1 MQQRLSRATILSII
15 ATGLLSFMGTLVET
29 SLNVTFATLTKQMNV
44 NLATIQWLTT
54 GYLLLTT
61 LTMIASAHLIKRY
74 PVKTLFLVAITCF
87 TLGDLLSAVAPSF
100 PIILLGRLIQ
110 AFSTGLSIPLMFHII
125 LTSVPPRR
133 LATYNGMAA
142 MLIALGPALGP
153 TYGGLL
159 TAAWSW
165 RMIFWLLLPLIVII
179 FFIGLFNLDLQPLA
193 RQDRFDFWGFGI
205 LALILFLVDYTFN
218 RAAKVGFL
226 SWHFWGLLLVSIILM
241 LGFYIY
247 NQHSSRHLIDFS
259 ILKNGIVSW
268 HLLGYFLLQFINIGL
283 AFVIPQVAQY
293 ILGQNSFV
301 AGMILLPGALLGV
314 LVAPLA
320 GRWMDRLQTPLPI
333 VIGHAIFLIG
343 AALFVIYD
351 HNLTVGLLIAFYFI
365 LRLGFNMAFGNT
377 ISHAS
382 VQVQP
387 KQKADINATFNM
399 TQQYAGS
406 LGTNI
411 FAAVIGVFQ
420 LKHIALSVSTA
431 QGALVDYWLIAVL
444 AIIGLFAAWISYRLT
459 MEKTK

>member
-1 MQQRLSRATILSII
+1 MQQRLSRTTILSVV

-29 SLNVTFATLTKQMNV
+29 SLNVTFPTLTKLMNV

-61 LTMIASAHLIKRY
+61 LIMVASAHLIKRY
-74 PVKTLFLVAITCF
+74 PVKTLFLIAITCF
-87 TLGDLLSAVAPSF
+87 TVGDLLCALTPSF
-100 PIILLGRLIQ
+100 PVMLIGRLIQ

-125 LTSVPPRR
+125 LTSVPPQR

-165 RMIFWLLLPLIVII
+165 RMIFWLLLPLIVLV
-179 FFIGLFNLDLQPLA
+179 FFIGLFNLDLQPFSRA
-193 RQDRFDFWGFGI
+193 DRFDFWGFGL
-205 LALILFLVDYTFN
+205 LAIILFLVDYTFN
-218 RAAKVGFL
+218 LAAKVGFL
-226 SWHFWGLLLVSIILM
+226 SWHFWGLLLISIFLM
-241 LGFYIY
+241 IGFYSY
-247 NQHSSRHLIDFS
+247 NRHASRHLIDFA
-259 ILKNGIVSW
+259 ILKNAIVSW

-293 ILGQNSFV
+293 ILGQNAFV

-314 LVAPLA
+314 VVAPLA
-320 GRWMDRLQTPLPI
+320 GRWMDNLGTPLPI
-333 VIGHAIFLIG
+333 VVGHAIFLIG
-343 AALFVIYD
+343 AALFIIFD
-351 HNLTVGLLIAFYFI
+351 RRLTVLLLISFYFV
-365 LRLGFNMAFGNT
+365 LRLGFNLAFGNT

-387 KQKADINATFNM
+387 HQKADINATFNM

-406 LGTNI
+406 LGTNL
-411 FAAVIGVFQ
+411 FAAVIGVYQ
-420 LKHIALSVSTA
+420 LQPIALRISTA
-431 QGALVDYWLIAVL
+431 QGALVDYWLITGLAV
-444 AIIGLFAAWISYRLT
+444 IGLLAAWLSYRLSS
-459 MEKTK
+459 KKKA